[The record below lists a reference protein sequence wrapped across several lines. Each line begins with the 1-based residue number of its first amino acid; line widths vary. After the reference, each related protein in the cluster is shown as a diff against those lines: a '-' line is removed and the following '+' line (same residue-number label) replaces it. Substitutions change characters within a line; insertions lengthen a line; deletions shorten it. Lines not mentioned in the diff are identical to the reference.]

1 MAEKSEIKKEIDI
14 ALTYISIG
22 CNKFYEEDCIDF
34 KKINKNIEGLKCI
47 QKGAYI
53 LNAISNL
60 SNFKNHMEKF
70 PTDLSIVLKLIEEK
84 SIDEWVELYPFLK
97 EYTKDLADMYYNFLD
112 DVGLGEHDRM
122 FKENSEYELFIKY
135 NNDKNFMLIRG
146 LAANDKEYAFSR
158 VGIPTLL
165 EGNALNINMFLK
177 NKFKSIFGDENINE
191 KLIEAIVNNY
201 YRDVINLHKY
211 YHTKEGYACCKHCGS
226 LIQKKTK
233 REDKYLCSFDICNDK
248 HMKFN
253 KKVEIGSYIKNP
265 TKVLKYEVLRFV
277 SYPSI
282 EEWRF
287 YCKLEHYEKIGM
299 IKDLI
304 LYYNKDAC
312 DISFVFNNTRFAI
325 DLKEWVRPKDLGKR
339 ISEENFKRNNKDAKC
354 FIVIPE
360 YLTKKSNG
368 RKNDY
373 MSVLKNNITG
383 KAITED
389 EILTDAEFMKKF
401 KRLVELKE
409 KEKVNETELYIKN

>member
-1 MAEKSEIKKEIDI
+1 MAEKAEIKKEIDI
-14 ALTYISIG
+14 AFEYISMG
-22 CNKFYEEDCIDF
+22 CNEFYEEDCIDF

-53 LNAISNL
+53 LNTISNL
-60 SNFKNHMEKF
+60 SNFKNHVEKF
-70 PTDLSIVLKLIEEK
+70 PTDLSKVLKLIEEK

-97 EYTKDLADMYYNFLD
+97 EYTKDLADIYYNFLD

-122 FKENSEYELFIKY
+122 FKENSEYELFVKY
-135 NNDKNFMLIRG
+135 NNDVNFMFIRG
-146 LAANDKEYAFSR
+146 LASNDNEYAFSR

-165 EGNALNINMFLK
+165 EGNVLNIKMFLK
-177 NKFKSIFGDENINE
+177 NRFKNLFGYENANE
-191 KLIEAIVNNY
+191 KLIESIVNNY
-201 YRDVINLHKY
+201 YRDTINLHKY
-211 YHTKEGYACCKHCGS
+211 YHTKEGYAYCKHCGS
-226 LIQKKTK
+226 LVQKKAK
-233 REDKYLCSFDICNDK
+233 RENKYLCSFDICNDRS
-248 HMKFN
+248 MKFN
-253 KKVEIGSYIKNP
+253 KKVEIGGYIKNP

-282 EEWRF
+282 EEWNL
-287 YCKLEHYEKIGM
+287 YCKLEHYSKIGI

-312 DISFVFNNTRFAI
+312 DISFVFDNTRFAI
-325 DLKEWVRPKDLGKR
+325 DLKEWIRPKDLGKR

-373 MSVLKNNITG
+373 MSILKNNITG

-401 KRLVELKE
+401 KKLFELKE
-409 KEKVNETELYIKN
+409 REKENETELCIQN

>member
-1 MAEKSEIKKEIDI
+1 MAEKSEIKKEVDI